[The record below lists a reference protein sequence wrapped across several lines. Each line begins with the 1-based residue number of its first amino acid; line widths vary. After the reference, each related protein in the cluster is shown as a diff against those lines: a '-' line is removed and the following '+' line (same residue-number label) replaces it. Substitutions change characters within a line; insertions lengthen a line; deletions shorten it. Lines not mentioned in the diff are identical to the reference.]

1 MSIKFAFSQ
10 KEIDINIVTY
20 LSGYFPI
27 RKCNGLNDNLIIKT
41 NTFFDEKNQKYYFF
55 VILDVIGVMM
65 YLDKLL

>member
-27 RKCNGLNDNLIIKT
+27 RKCNGLNDNLII
-41 NTFFDEKNQKYYFF
+41 
-55 VILDVIGVMM
+55 
-65 YLDKLL
+65 